1 MPNVCLAY
9 KPYVGIRTKFLS
21 VLKNNVLPRRTPAR
35 MPPCLKRIQPMPN
48 VPLAYVS
55 VYQRMSDIF
64 HTLAYASTIRYSVT
78 GPLYRTL
85 IADILYTC
93 IHKTSF
99 LLRQIQLMTVCCQ
112 TENSENAFI
121 LSSKRVIFK
130 PPPEFYSYKSRIIW
144 GNIWLIIIKWQ
155 VGPTSCPTHFF
166 RSSMLCMPFY

>member
-21 VLKNNVLPRRTPAR
+21 MLKNNFCLAVCQRMPAYASVCQR

-78 GPLYRTL
+78 GPLDSAVNIQWQRNLHGRTCA
-85 IADILYTC
+85 IVWILCEGGPASTNPSLPVL
-93 IHKTSF
+93 TM
-99 LLRQIQLMTVCCQ
+99 L
-112 TENSENAFI
+112 
-121 LSSKRVIFK
+121 
-130 PPPEFYSYKSRIIW
+130 PPRNMIS
-144 GNIWLIIIKWQ
+144 
-155 VGPTSCPTHFF
+155 V
-166 RSSMLCMPFY
+166 